1 MDLKFSAL
9 ARFLTSPFVY
19 ADLLADIFRSCSEDM
34 NVSDKT
40 DIFLIRECLPEEA
53 EALLT
58 LWQAAGT
65 SPSIT
70 DTITDVHRA
79 IESLGSVLVAEAHQR
94 IVGSLIA
101 TFDGWRGN
109 MYRLA
114 VHPDYRRRGI
124 GRALVAEGE
133 RCLAK
138 QGVKRITALVEE
150 QYPWAIAFW
159 SSVGYEIEPGILRF
173 FRNP

>member
-1 MDLKFSAL
+1 
-9 ARFLTSPFVY
+9 
-19 ADLLADIFRSCSEDM
+19 M
-34 NVSDKT
+34 NLSDKT
-40 DIFLIRECLPEEA
+40 DAFLIRECHREEA

-70 DTITDVHRA
+70 DTIADIRGA
-79 IESLGSVLVAEAHQR
+79 IESLASVLVAEADQR

-109 MYRLA
+109 MYRIA

-124 GRALVAEGE
+124 GRSLSQRRREMLSRTG
-133 RCLAK
+133 
-138 QGVKRITALVEE
+138 
-150 QYPWAIAFW
+150 
-159 SSVGYEIEPGILRF
+159 S
-173 FRNP
+173 

>member
-1 MDLKFSAL
+1 MRL
-9 ARFLTSPFVY
+9 
-19 ADLLADIFRSCSEDM
+19 
-34 NVSDKT
+34 SDKT
-40 DIFLIRECLPEEA
+40 DTFLIRECRPEES

-65 SPSIT
+65 SPSLT
-70 DTITDVHRA
+70 DTIADVQNA
-79 IESLGSVLVAEAHQR
+79 IESLASVLVAEADQR

-133 RCLAK
+133 SGLTQ
-138 QGVKRITALVEE
+138 QGAKRITALVEA
-150 QYPWAIAFW
+150 QYPWAVAFW

>member
-1 MDLKFSAL
+1 MDVLN
-9 ARFLTSPFVY
+9 R
-19 ADLLADIFRSCSEDM
+19 
-34 NVSDKT
+34 T
-40 DIFLIRECLPEEA
+40 DSFLIRECHPEEA
-53 EALLT
+53 AALLT

-70 DTITDVHRA
+70 DTVTDILGV
-79 IESLGSVLVAEAHQR
+79 IESPASVLVAEADQR

-109 MYRLA
+109 MYRIA

-124 GRALVAEGE
+124 GRTLVQEGE
-133 RCLAK
+133 RCLTQ
-138 QGVKRITALVEE
+138 QGAKRITALVEE
-150 QYPWAIAFW
+150 RYPEAIAFW
-159 SSVGYEIEPGILRF
+159 SRVGYEREPGIARF

>member
-1 MDLKFSAL
+1 M
-9 ARFLTSPFVY
+9 R
-19 ADLLADIFRSCSEDM
+19 
-34 NVSDKT
+34 VSNT
-40 DIFLIRECLPEEA
+40 TETFFIRECRPEAA

-65 SPSIT
+65 SPSVT
-70 DTITDVHRA
+70 DTVADIRGA
-79 IESLGSVLVAEAHQR
+79 IESPASVLVAEADQR

-109 MYRLA
+109 MYRIA

-124 GRALVAEGE
+124 GRALVKEGE
-133 RCLAK
+133 SRLVK

-150 QYPWAIAFW
+150 KYPWATAFW
-159 SSVGYEIEPGILRF
+159 SSVGYEIEPGIIRF
-173 FRNP
+173 FHNP

>member
-1 MDLKFSAL
+1 MGVSNTIDTFS
-9 ARFLTSPFVY
+9 
-19 ADLLADIFRSCSEDM
+19 
-34 NVSDKT
+34 
-40 DIFLIRECLPEEA
+40 IRECCPEEA

-65 SPSIT
+65 SPSVT
-70 DTITDVHRA
+70 DTIADIRST
-79 IESLGSVLVAEAHQR
+79 IESPASVLVAEADRR

-109 MYRLA
+109 MYRIA

-124 GRALVAEGE
+124 GRALVREGE

-150 QYPWAIAFW
+150 KYPWATAFW
-159 SSVGYEIEPGILRF
+159 SSVGYEIEPGIIRF
-173 FRNP
+173 YHNP

>member
-1 MDLKFSAL
+1 
-9 ARFLTSPFVY
+9 
-19 ADLLADIFRSCSEDM
+19 M
-34 NVSDKT
+34 NLSDKT
-40 DIFLIRECLPEEA
+40 DTFSIRKCLIEEA
-53 EALLT
+53 EALLA

-65 SPSIT
+65 SPSVT
-70 DTITDVHRA
+70 DTVADIQRT
-79 IESLGSVLVAEAHQR
+79 IESHASVLVADADQR
-94 IVGSLIA
+94 IIGSLIA

-109 MYRLA
+109 MYRIA

-150 QYPWAIAFW
+150 KYPWATAFW
-159 SSVGYEIEPGILRF
+159 SSVGYEIEPGIVRF
-173 FRNP
+173 FRNPK

>member
-1 MDLKFSAL
+1 MD
-9 ARFLTSPFVY
+9 
-19 ADLLADIFRSCSEDM
+19 
-34 NVSDKT
+34 VSDNT
-40 DIFLIRECLPEEA
+40 NTPTAPFLIRECRSEEA

-65 SPSIT
+65 SPSVT
-70 DTITDVHRA
+70 DTITDIQGA
-79 IESLGSVLVAEAHQR
+79 IESSASVLVADADRH

-109 MYRLA
+109 MYRIA

-124 GRALVAEGE
+124 GQALVKEGE
-133 RCLAK
+133 KRLVV
-138 QGVKRITALVEE
+138 QGAKRITALVEE
-150 QYPWAIAFW
+150 KYPGATAFW
-159 SSVGYEIEPGILRF
+159 LSVGYEIEPGIVRF

>member
-1 MDLKFSAL
+1 MDLSDNTNTL
-9 ARFLTSPFVY
+9 IDPF
-19 ADLLADIFRSCSEDM
+19 F
-34 NVSDKT
+34 
-40 DIFLIRECLPEEA
+40 IRECHIEEA

-65 SPSIT
+65 SPSVT
-70 DTITDVHRA
+70 DTITDIRGA
-79 IESLGSVLVAEAHQR
+79 IESAASVLVAEADRH

-109 MYRLA
+109 MYRIA

-133 RCLAK
+133 KRLAK
-138 QGVKRITALVEE
+138 LGVKRITALVEE
-150 QYPWAIAFW
+150 KYPDAIAFW
-159 SSVGYEIEPGILRF
+159 SDVGYEIEPGIARF
-173 FRNP
+173 FHNP